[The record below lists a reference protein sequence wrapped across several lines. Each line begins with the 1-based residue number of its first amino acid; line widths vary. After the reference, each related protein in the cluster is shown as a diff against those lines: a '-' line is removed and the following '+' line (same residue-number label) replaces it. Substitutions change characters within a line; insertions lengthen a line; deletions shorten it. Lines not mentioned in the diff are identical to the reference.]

1 MVVGLESMLFRYFP
15 ILNIFILNVATHG
28 SYPFSAF
35 LVLLYLG
42 WVAVFE
48 IAEVLKKTKY
58 SQLSCYSELVS
69 KGIIVIMFI
78 NYFSVNHAVV

>member
-1 MVVGLESMLFRYFP
+1 MLFHYFP
-15 ILNIFILNVATHG
+15 ILNVFILNVATRG

-35 LVLLYLG
+35 LVLLYIG

-48 IAEVLKKTKY
+48 IAEVLKRTKFSHLNDY
-58 SQLSCYSELVS
+58 SGLVS

-78 NYFSVNHAVV
+78 NYFSVDQSVL